1 MLVWIIKWWIID
13 KILEQAAIL
22 ILLVQIFTEGLGG
35 EEVGRRGKQG
45 RSDGGRQ
52 DSGGVM
58 ATKCNWTIMVVFAFI
73 CCYNKRWIFW
83 WSFYSFFHTAILT
96 CAFIITSAYSNKDRF
111 SFILVFF
118 IFFKLKFMNPIL
130 FFKEKESNIIIVLLM
145 LLSTFN

>member
-13 KILEQAAIL
+13 KILEEAIL

-52 DSGGVM
+52 DSGGIM
-58 ATKCNWTIMVVFAFI
+58 ATKCNWTIMVVFAFV
-73 CCYNKRWIFW
+73 CCYNKTRIFR

-96 CAFIITSAYSNKDRF
+96 CAFIITSAHPNKDRF
-111 SFILVFF
+111 SCFLV
-118 IFFKLKFMNPIL
+118 LQDH
-130 FFKEKESNIIIVLLM
+130 IIIFLHNVIILLVI
-145 LLSTFN
+145 LLSTLN